1 MGKTLSGE
9 PPIYR
14 IHQHLGQSLI
24 SRSGSLLLPGHTDPD
39 RINLGHDTVDTAL
52 VLVTSIFKIFV
63 TNLTRWIQRK
73 PMHNKPFTLEYL

>member
-1 MGKTLSGE
+1 MVAKKLSSYVMCKTLSGE
-9 PPIYR
+9 PPNYR

-52 VLVTSIFKIFV
+52 VLVTSIVKTFV
-63 TNLTRWIQRK
+63 TNLTR
-73 PMHNKPFTLEYL
+73 